1 MSIDTIVRV
10 RTHAK
15 VNLFLRVLGLRRD
28 GFHEVETIL
37 HGVSLFDEMELVVAE
52 SGLDV
57 AMELGD
63 GIRGTL
69 PSNTENLV
77 HRAAM
82 LLLEVAE
89 KPRGARIRVKK
100 NIPIAAGLG
109 GGSAD
114 AAGALVTLAEMW
126 DLDID
131 KEQLLSLA
139 EKLGSDVPYCLDGG
153 TTLATAR
160 GEQLTPLPNIKPM
173 WFVLGVTDQPVLT
186 REVYE
191 RWDSLGARDEF
202 TAATMTMALGAGD
215 AAEVAALLHNDLE
228 APAFELRPELESKKQ
243 ALIDAGALGASM
255 SGSGP
260 TMFAVALTESHARE
274 VASKVEDV
282 FDGVKV
288 VRSHSDCIQRLD

>member
-1 MSIDTIVRV
+1 MNVDTIVRL

-15 VNLFLRVLGLRRD
+15 VNLFLRVLGLRSD

-37 HGVSLFDEMELVVAE
+37 QGVSLFDEMELTIAQV
-52 SGLDV
+52 GLEV

-63 GIRGTL
+63 GVGGTL
-69 PSNTENLV
+69 PANDENLI

-82 LLLEVAE
+82 LLLESSG
-89 KPRGARIRVKK
+89 KSTGARVRVQK

-109 GGSAD
+109 GGSAN

-126 DLDID
+126 DLGID

-139 EKLGSDVPYCLDGG
+139 EKLGSDVPYCIEGG
-153 TTLATAR
+153 TVLATAR

-186 REVYE
+186 RDVYE
-191 RWDSLGARDEF
+191 TWDSMDPREEF

-228 APAFELRPELESKKQ
+228 APAFKLRPELEAKKH
-243 ALIDAGALGASM
+243 ALIEAGALGASM

-260 TMFAVALTESHARE
+260 TMFAIALTESHARE
-274 VASKVEDV
+274 VASKVEGV
-282 FDGVKV
+282 FDTVRV
-288 VRSHSDCIQRLD
+288 VHSQSDCIQRLD